1 MGSGKRLGMG
11 LAEKNRMGQHGQHG
25 EWLEPGWIPKWWPDS
40 NPNDPKDGR
49 NVAGTC
55 WIPNSLHKMQQPSA
69 HGEDDQILVTLRVC
83 FLDPD

>member
-1 MGSGKRLGMG
+1 MSGWNLDGFPNGK
-11 LAEKNRMGQHGQHG
+11 
-25 EWLEPGWIPKWWPDS
+25 DS
-40 NPNDPKDGR
+40 NPNDPNDGR
-49 NVAGTC
+49 NVAGTR